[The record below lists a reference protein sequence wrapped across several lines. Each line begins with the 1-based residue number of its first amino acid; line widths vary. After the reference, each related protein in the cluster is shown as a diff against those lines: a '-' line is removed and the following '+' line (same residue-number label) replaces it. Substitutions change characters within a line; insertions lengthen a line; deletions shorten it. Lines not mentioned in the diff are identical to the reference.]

1 MKYAAGGLQPGET
14 IHNFSQPGAVE
25 LRQPG
30 EIKNNARMAV
40 TEQLIEGQL
49 QLLALDANLERTG
62 ELEDEDSRPEFF
74 FDDLQRSL
82 PIRDAVSFLRSLR
95 RFKFPYPRKGIP
107 GSSERRR
114 RVRRVANFPSL

>member
-1 MKYAAGGLQPGET
+1 MKYAAGGLQPRET

-49 QLLALDANLERTG
+49 ELLALDASLERTG

-74 FDDLQRSL
+74 FYDLQRPL
-82 PIRDAVSFLRSLR
+82 PIKTPLVSRGVSGGLSFRTLVR
-95 RFKFPYPRKGIP
+95 KFPDHPNAGA
-107 GSSERRR
+107 ER
-114 RVRRVANFPSL
+114 VE